1 MCNPYQRGFPMPSP
15 QWRDKHIQCKSHV
28 LKKVPWRTLV
38 EECEWKI
45 KSLPF
50 SYLIWAGAGMLS
62 YFYSFIF
69 FFFFLDWF
77 ILEFF
82 FLLKIIL
89 LRVCKIKTRE
99 KKYLKLSVI
108 LSWKLVFSIHL
119 SGKRDMLIIF
129 CCC

>member
-1 MCNPYQRGFPMPSP
+1 MPSP

-69 FFFFLDWF
+69 FFFFFGLVHPR
-77 ILEFF
+77 IFF
-82 FLLKIIL
+82 FIENYIVKSL
-89 LRVCKIKTRE
+89 
-99 KKYLKLSVI
+99 
-108 LSWKLVFSIHL
+108 
-119 SGKRDMLIIF
+119 
-129 CCC
+129 